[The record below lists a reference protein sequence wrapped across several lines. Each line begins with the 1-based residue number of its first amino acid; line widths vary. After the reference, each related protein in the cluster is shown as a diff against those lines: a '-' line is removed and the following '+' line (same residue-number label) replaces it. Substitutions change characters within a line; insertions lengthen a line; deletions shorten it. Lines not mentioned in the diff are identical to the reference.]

1 VKHDDDTAPPVSPGP
16 EDRADP
22 GVLRAALPAPPAV
35 LAEVFPADRR
45 DLVLAYADLLAT
57 DGVIRGLIGP
67 RETPRLWERH
77 LINCGL
83 LAAALPADATVADV
97 GSGAGLPGLV
107 LAIARPDLRVTL
119 IEPLLR
125 RTTFLE
131 EAVARFGLDNVTVLR
146 GRADAV
152 HGVATYDIVTA
163 RAVAALDKLATWCM
177 PLVAPDGALLAM
189 KGSSAA
195 DEVAAAAATCQRLG
209 CAPAVVEELGAEL
222 AAEGAVEPIRIVRL
236 SWADPARVS
245 LPLRGQRGPRGS
257 RAGSSRRKRRKS

>member
-1 VKHDDDTAPPVSPGP
+1 MKHDDTAPPVSPGP
-16 EDRADP
+16 EDEDRAGP
-22 GVLRAALPAPPAV
+22 GVLPAPPAV
-35 LAEVFPADRR
+35 LAEVFPADRLA
-45 DLVLAYADLLAT
+45 LVQEYAELLAT
-57 DGVIRGLIGP
+57 DGVVRGLIGP

-107 LAIARPDLRVTL
+107 LAIARPDVRVTL

-131 EAVARFGLDNVTVLR
+131 EVVDRLDLTNVTVIR

-152 HGVATYDIVTA
+152 HGTATFDVVTA
-163 RAVAALDKLATWCM
+163 RAVAALDKLATWCL
-177 PLVAPDGALLAM
+177 PLVAPEGALLAM
-189 KGSSAA
+189 KGTSAE
-195 DEVAAAAATCQRLG
+195 DEVAAAQPVLDRLG
-209 CAPAVVEELGAEL
+209 CAPAVIEELGAEL
-222 AAEGAVEPIRIVRL
+222 AADGAVEPIRIVRL

-245 LPLRGQRGPRGS
+245 LPLRGQRDPRGS
-257 RAGSSRRKRRKS
+257 RRGSTKKKRRKS